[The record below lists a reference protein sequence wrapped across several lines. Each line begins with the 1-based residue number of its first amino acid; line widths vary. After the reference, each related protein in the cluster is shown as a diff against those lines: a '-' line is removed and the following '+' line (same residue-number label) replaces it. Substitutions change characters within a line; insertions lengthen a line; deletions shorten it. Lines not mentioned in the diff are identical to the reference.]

1 MIAKNVKCK
10 KCKKVTYFSHFHKFW
25 SLRFK
30 NIHILGVCFET
41 GKGAWNTWSYDIML
55 LGANQEQKQVIS
67 NVWNTSIT
75 LSNLDPNT
83 IYNVKVRAK
92 SETGEGPWSG
102 MFKGRTLTEGLSTD
116 SHRSVGWCHTS

>member
-1 MIAKNVKCK
+1 M
-10 KCKKVTYFSHFHKFW
+10 
-25 SLRFK
+25 RFK
-30 NIHILGVCFET
+30 NIHVLIDLCFET
-41 GKGAWNTWSYDIML
+41 GKGAWNSWSYDIML

-92 SETGEGPWSG
+92 SETGVGPWSG
-102 MFKGRTLTEGLSTD
+102 TFKGRTLTEGLSTGF
-116 SHRSVGWCHTS
+116 HRSVGLFHTYIIK